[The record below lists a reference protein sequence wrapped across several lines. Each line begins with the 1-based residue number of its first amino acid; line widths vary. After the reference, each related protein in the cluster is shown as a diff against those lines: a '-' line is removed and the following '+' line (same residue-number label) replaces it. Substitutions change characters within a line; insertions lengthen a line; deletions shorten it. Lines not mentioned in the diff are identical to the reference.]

1 MASQTDIARKIGI
14 HQSVVSRVLSGQW
27 ESCQIARKT
36 AEDVLRTAK
45 ELGYRPNRAAN
56 IVFGRKTKLI
66 GVAIRSFHSPF
77 LSVVLNEINTRA
89 VAEDMGVIVTGLSGH
104 KNPIEALYLLEG
116 YRPDAII
123 VVGTVDFSEW
133 TEHLKR
139 TNQKIIQIGLASK
152 SPQVITCGTCEQ
164 AAANMQVEH
173 LLELGHRDIGFVMD
187 RSRTSEARL
196 LAIKKAL
203 QKNGLKLVEDLLMSG
218 CDVSGEADEPER
230 LLDLLRA
237 IRARRITAVICAGD
251 MIAAGL
257 SRDLIQA
264 GIRIPEDVSL
274 ASYNDVPLAA
284 VLNPPLTTVHLPAR
298 KLVVAAMD
306 IVAGRL
312 PEESLEIQP
321 SLVVRASTAPL
332 LPVE

>member
-27 ESCQIARKT
+27 EGCQIARKT

-45 ELGYRPNRAAN
+45 ELGYKPNRAAN

-77 LSVVLNEINTRA
+77 LSAVLDEINTRA
-89 VAEDMGVIVTGLSGH
+89 VTEDLGIIVTGLSGH
-104 KNPIEALYLLEG
+104 KNPIEAIHLLQG

-133 TEHLKR
+133 TEHLNR

-152 SPQVITCGTCEQ
+152 CPQVITCGTCEQ
-164 AAANMQVEH
+164 AAANMQIKH

-196 LAIKKAL
+196 LAIEKAL
-203 QKNGLKLVEDLLMSG
+203 QKNGLKIVDDLLMSG
-218 CDVSGEADEPER
+218 CDVSGEADPER
-230 LLDLLRA
+230 LHDLHQA
-237 IRARRITAVICAGD
+237 IRTRRITAVICAGD

-298 KLVVAAMD
+298 ELVAAAMD

-312 PEESLEIQP
+312 PEKSVEIQP
-321 SLVVRASTAPL
+321 SLVVRESTATL
-332 LPVE
+332 LPIE